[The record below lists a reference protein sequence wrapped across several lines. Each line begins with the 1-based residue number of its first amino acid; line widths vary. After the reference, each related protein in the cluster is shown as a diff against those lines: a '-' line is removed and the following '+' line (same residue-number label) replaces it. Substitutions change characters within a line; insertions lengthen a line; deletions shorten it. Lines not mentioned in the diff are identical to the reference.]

1 MSTPI
6 SSASTPEA
14 LPEKP
19 GGRHTGL
26 IIAAIIIVLAIMASI
41 IFAVAKNTG
50 RDSAA
55 DGKTTVKIGTTEA
68 ANDYWNVIK
77 KKAAAEG
84 INIDVVSFNDYT
96 QPNVALSQGQIDL
109 NAFQHLLF
117 LADYDV
123 KNNDNITAL
132 AATYIVP
139 LNIYSKKYQRLSQLP
154 AGATIAIPNDA
165 TNQGRALLVLQ
176 EAGLLKLRG
185 NGSALSTPADVITNQ
200 SKVKVKAI
208 DAAQTAASL
217 EGVDGAVVNNNFATD
232 AGLDRNKVLYHDDA
246 TGKSADPYLNIIAVK
261 DADKDNPTYKKV
273 AKLWSD
279 PDVKN
284 AIVKQSGGTAKIVS
298 NHSKADLDKILS
310 GLTTD
315 IKKSN
320 S

>member
-1 MSTPI
+1 MSTPV
-6 SSASTPEA
+6 SSAPTPEA
-14 LPEKP
+14 LPDKP
-19 GGRHTGL
+19 GGHHTGL
-26 IIAAIIIVLAIMASI
+26 IIGAIIVTLAIIAGI
-41 IFAVAKNTG
+41 VFAVAKNTG
-50 RDSAA
+50 HDFAA

-132 AATYIVP
+132 AATYVVP

-154 AGATIAIPNDA
+154 TGATIAIPNDA
-165 TNQGRALLVLQ
+165 ANQGRALLVLQ
-176 EAGLLKLRG
+176 EAGLVKLRG
-185 NGSALSTPADVITNQ
+185 SGSALSTPADVLANQ

-232 AGLDRNKVLYHDDA
+232 AGLDRSKVLYHDDA

-261 DADKDNPTYKKV
+261 DADKSNPTYQKI
-273 AKLWSD
+273 AKLWSG
-279 PDVKN
+279 PDVKK
-284 AIVKQSGGTAKIVS
+284 AIVKQSGGTAKIAS
-298 NHSKADLDKILS
+298 GRPKADLDNILS
-310 GLTTD
+310 DLTTN

>member
-6 SSASTPEA
+6 SSASAPEA

-26 IIAAIIIVLAIMASI
+26 IIAAIIVLAIMASI

-132 AATYIVP
+132 AATYVVP

-185 NGSALSTPADVITNQ
+185 NGSALSTPADVIANQ

-261 DADKDNPTYKKV
+261 DADKDNPTYQKV
-273 AKLWSD
+273 AQLWSD
-279 PDVKN
+279 PDVTK
-284 AIVKQSGGTAKIVS
+284 AIIKQSGGTAKIVS
-298 NHSKADLDKILS
+298 GHSKADLDKILS